1 MGAEDDGGAEQGQQ
15 ERHMRVNL
23 VQSKQPQGASRGTA
37 ALPCGALMGRTSTE
51 LAGERILYG
60 TTLQSALPRPGQ
72 SHHLPPL
79 FGAKSWTRRSLWVH
93 SNLGYSTG
101 RPWAA
106 AQPPLESPPVLQVEA
121 AAGKAQTSEAA
132 QLKNTSR
139 AERN

>member
-79 FGAKSWTRRSLWVH
+79 SGAKSWDSTIIMGPFQ
-93 SNLGYSTG
+93 LGIFYGQTLG
-101 RPWAA
+101 C
-106 AQPPLESPPVLQVEA
+106 SPTAP
-121 AAGKAQTSEAA
+121 
-132 QLKNTSR
+132 
-139 AERN
+139 